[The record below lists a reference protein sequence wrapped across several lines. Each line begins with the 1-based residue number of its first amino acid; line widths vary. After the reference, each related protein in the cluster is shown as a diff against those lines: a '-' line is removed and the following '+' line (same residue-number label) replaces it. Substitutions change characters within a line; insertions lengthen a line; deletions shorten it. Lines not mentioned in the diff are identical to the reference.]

1 MPSCH
6 GRHASIQLT
15 RWFYGS
21 LLLSG
26 AGALATEIRNPF
38 IIFNPAFQFAPAQS
52 VFPSNL
58 HYCEYCNQHDL
69 TLLCCLAR
77 RILLLLR
84 LLPIVSRLFMYSSPS
99 LYLARSSSV
108 LDGCRS
114 VGVTTSSSSGD
125 ITHIV
130 MMASASPSISVK

>member
-69 TLLCCLAR
+69 TLPCCP
-77 RILLLLR
+77 
-84 LLPIVSRLFMYSSPS
+84 LPIVSRVFMYSSP
-99 LYLARSSSV
+99 
-108 LDGCRS
+108 
-114 VGVTTSSSSGD
+114 
-125 ITHIV
+125 
-130 MMASASPSISVK
+130 PSIWLEARC